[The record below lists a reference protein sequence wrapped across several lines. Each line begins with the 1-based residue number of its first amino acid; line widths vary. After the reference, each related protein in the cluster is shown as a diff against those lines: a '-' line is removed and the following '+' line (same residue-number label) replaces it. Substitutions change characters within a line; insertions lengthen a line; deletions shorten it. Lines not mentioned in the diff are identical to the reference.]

1 MSLLRWRELAKRKSK
16 LGDKINY
23 THDVI
28 TKHNIGQQATQKSL
42 EKVFKPVTSKLD
54 DVIESNLQIPKVPE
68 KRVKKGMRG
77 ELEAPDYYPEV
88 DPFEDMDVEN
98 IFEPQQQKQI
108 PKEPP
113 RYSEVFDTE
122 GPDYATF
129 TEEGEEEG
137 EEDTDEDT
145 EVEDESEDKI
155 TPEDFDLPSIVDVE
169 TELDK
174 KKNKT
179 TYLESIIAKAT
190 HERNRLKGF
199 KSSNTKRYNAKKIS
213 FKEAHE
219 TNAQLDESR
228 KVLTAYINENKKLLK
243 TLQQKGSGIRRKH
256 RGENVMFFNDVK
268 QLLKKLELIIGEVL
282 AGNTSIQMRNM
293 GVAILDTLLKRSTIN
308 EQQYKQ
314 IYNLYFKV

>member
-1 MSLLRWRELAKRKSK
+1 MSLLKWQELARSKSK

-28 TKHNIGQQATQKSL
+28 TKHNIGQQTTQKSL

-54 DVIESNLQIPKVPE
+54 AVIESNLQIPKVPE
-68 KRVKKGMRG
+68 KRVKKGMIG
-77 ELEAPDYYPEV
+77 KLEAPDYYPEV

-137 EEDTDEDT
+137 EEDNDEDT
-145 EVEDESEDKI
+145 EVEDEPEDKI

-174 KKNKT
+174 KK
-179 TYLESIIAKAT
+179 E
-190 HERNRLKGF
+190 
-199 KSSNTKRYNAKKIS
+199 
-213 FKEAHE
+213 
-219 TNAQLDESR
+219 
-228 KVLTAYINENKKLLK
+228 
-243 TLQQKGSGIRRKH
+243 
-256 RGENVMFFNDVK
+256 
-268 QLLKKLELIIGEVL
+268 
-282 AGNTSIQMRNM
+282 
-293 GVAILDTLLKRSTIN
+293 
-308 EQQYKQ
+308 
-314 IYNLYFKV
+314 